1 MVRQSFT
8 LHLLGN
14 TLLCTYLAI
23 PYFIPARQYLT
34 LCSKEMKEMSAR
46 APSCRSGGVA
56 AQLSECLQGAT
67 IRPLALSLMLHTVQI
82 WCGFNV
88 IIFKV

>member
-14 TLLCTYLAI
+14 TLLCTYLVI

-46 APSCRSGGVA
+46 APSSRSGGVA

-67 IRPLALSLMLHTVQI
+67 LRPLALSLMLHAVQS